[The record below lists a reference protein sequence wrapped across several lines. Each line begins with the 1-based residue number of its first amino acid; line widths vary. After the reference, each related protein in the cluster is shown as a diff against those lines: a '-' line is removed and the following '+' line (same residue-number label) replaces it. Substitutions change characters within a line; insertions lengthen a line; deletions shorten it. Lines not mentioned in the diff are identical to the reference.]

1 MKKRAF
7 FGLGN
12 PGSEYALTRHNAGYR
27 VVQALAAHLGASS
40 FSVGRYALASQ
51 HTWRGVQWYFFLPT
65 TYMNLSGDAVAYWR
79 EKLSLELS
87 ELIVVADEIQL
98 PVGAMRLTP
107 KGSHGGHNGL
117 AHIIERL
124 GSENFPRLRIGI
136 GKDFPKG
143 RQSEYVLSPFTPEQ
157 ENAFES
163 LIPHAIE
170 CLKRWAIEGIDLA
183 MNFCNRR
190 QPSTSSLSS
199 TGKDSEIK

>member
-12 PGSEYALTRHNAGYR
+12 PGEKYALTRHNVGYR
-27 VVQALAAHLGASS
+27 IVQALAAHLKAPA
-40 FSVGRYALASQ
+40 FSVGRYASVSQ

-87 ELIVVADEIQL
+87 ELIVITDEIQL

-117 AHIIERL
+117 SHIIHRL
-124 GSENFPRLRIGI
+124 GSDNFPRLRIGI
-136 GKDFPKG
+136 GKDFARG
-143 RQSEYVLSPFTPEQ
+143 GQSEYVLSPFTPEQ
-157 ENAFES
+157 EAIFQS
-163 LIPHAIE
+163 LIPHALD
-170 CLKRWAIEGIDLA
+170 CLMRWTTEGINLA

-190 QPSTSSLSS
+190 RHSTPSPSS
-199 TGKDSEIK
+199 TRENFESK